1 MDNIQDDGA
10 GTGLDKIE
18 NNEVTTNE
26 TFLEMNTTKLDD
38 ITNNIDQSPNQDNNQ
53 QIVDNTGGNN
63 TDNIT
68 SGNNT
73 DNITSGNNTDNITS
87 GNNTT
92 GGSIITID
100 GSNIDGN
107 IEYDIGGEDNKEPIV
122 NVSVGEEYDSDGELF
137 GELQDIDY
145 DKVDNFLTKRN
156 ILKKQKYEDH
166 IQNKLSKINL
176 RMRYAEHKY
185 NDIREQFNRLGLVII
200 IISFLLT
207 LLEAFRN
214 TMDLENDITNPLVR
228 NLIKLIPLILSTLVS
243 FLTAVVKFNKYEEK
257 IESLIKATE
266 KCIYTIS
273 EMKKIKETL
282 YFCND
287 NELDTVI
294 GEFERN
300 VYPKYLSNNVDIE
313 KQLNDNDYSK
323 YIHIVNNMDITNF
336 RMTQLKN
343 RILTGLEKN
352 EDISDL
358 ETQMEHYNSKNTSNT
373 YFY

>member
-18 NNEVTTNE
+18 NNEVTANE
-26 TFLEMNTTKLDD
+26 TFLEINSNKLDD

-53 QIVDNTGGNN
+53 QIVDNTSNGNNTNIGGNN
-63 TDNIT
+63 TSN
-68 SGNNT
+68 GNNSNIGGNKPIGNKPIGNKPT
-73 DNITSGNNTDNITS
+73 DTIGDD
-87 GNNTT
+87 
-92 GGSIITID
+92 ID
-100 GSNIDGN
+100 G
-107 IEYDIGGEDNKEPIV
+107 EDKEPIV

-137 GELQDIDY
+137 GELHDMDG

-200 IISFLLT
+200 IISFSLT
-207 LLEAFRN
+207 LVEAFRN
-214 TMDLENDITNPLVR
+214 TMDIEKDITNPLVR

-358 ETQMEHYNSKNTSNT
+358 EIQMDHYNNKNTS
-373 YFY
+373 YCCFC

>member
-63 TDNIT
+63 TNNNT
-68 SGNNT
+68 SGN
-73 DNITSGNNTDNITS
+73 I
-87 GNNTT
+87 TT
-92 GGSIITID
+92 GS
-100 GSNIDGN
+100 SNIDG
-107 IEYDIGGEDNKEPIV
+107 IGDDVDGEEPIV

-137 GELQDIDY
+137 GELQDIDD

-207 LLEAFRN
+207 LVEAFRN
-214 TMDLENDITNPLVR
+214 TIDLEKDIINPLVR

-358 ETQMEHYNSKNTSNT
+358 ETQMEHYNSKNTSNSC
-373 YFY
+373 FY